1 VKHIVHLQGDKFES
15 KAGSLGF
22 SITVFT
28 MAAILTIVLL
38 VVRRNTNIFG
48 RGELGGPTIPRYISS
63 MFLWVLWLAY
73 ILISCLESTGHIN
86 GF

>member
-1 VKHIVHLQGDKFES
+1 LKGNKFEV

-28 MAAILTIVLL
+28 MTAIISIALL
-38 VVRRNTNIFG
+38 AVRRNTNIFG
-48 RGELGGPTIPRYISS
+48 RGELGGPKITRYVSS
-63 MFLWVLWLAY
+63 IFLVILWLAY
-73 ILISCLESTGHIN
+73 VLISSLNTYGYIK